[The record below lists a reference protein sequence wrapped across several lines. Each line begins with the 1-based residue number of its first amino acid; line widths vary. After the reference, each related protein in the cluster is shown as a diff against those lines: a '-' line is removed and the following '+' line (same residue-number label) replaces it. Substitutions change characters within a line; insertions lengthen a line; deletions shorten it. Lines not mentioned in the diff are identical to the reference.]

1 MNEKNLDGKLNWKD
15 LKVLSFPNWYKEEF
29 SESRCEKILNKI
41 IGKRTRYEDYSISQ
55 LRSVYMDLEGDL
67 RTLIPEYS
75 GITNEEERK
84 NADEIGNYIINLLN
98 AAKGMLEN
106 QKLGKRQ
113 MLIVSTLLQEIEE
126 CLVWITPHAL
136 AFAHMD
142 ALSLRIAELD
152 SPNKDKYQEMLKG
165 CKNFLEG
172 FKDKYEKITRNETE
186 NYRAR
191 LEEII
196 RFINTESLKSRINI
210 GLQIER
216 LRTLKFWGWI
226 LLFVLIIT
234 FPFFSNTFS
243 SNPNASVNN
252 TNVTAWNT
260 LFEFPATFFNN
271 KLLVAY
277 IAAISFAVVGGIGG
291 FLSGLLQMRGSKTNL
306 GDYEMSILLFQ
317 LRPIFG
323 AFAALILAA
332 LLSWGVLSDVI
343 RVDKLGSFILVAF
356 ISGFSER
363 YFINLLKLDQDEGLK
378 KDLNKNLDEKL
389 ETDIQKDREE
399 AYKDRPADIGK
410 KPDIEGGQRTN
421 AAEG

>member
-1 MNEKNLDGKLNWKD
+1 MNGKNLDGNLNWKD
-15 LKVLSFPNWYKEEF
+15 LKVLSFPKWYEEQVH
-29 SESRCEKILNKI
+29 ESACEMIRNRLL
-41 IGKRTRYEDYSISQ
+41 GKRTRYEDYLISQ

-75 GITNEEERK
+75 GLDQEERK
-84 NADEIGNYIINLLN
+84 NADEIGNHIINLLN

-106 QKLGKRQ
+106 QKLNKRQ
-113 MLIVSTLLQEIEE
+113 MLIASTLLQEVEE

-152 SPNKDKYQEMLKG
+152 SPNKDTYQKILKY
-165 CKNFLEG
+165 CRSFLEK
-172 FKDKYEKITRNETE
+172 FEDKYEKITRVQTE

-191 LEEII
+191 LEEVI
-196 RFINTESLKSRINI
+196 RFICTESLKNKINV

-216 LRTLKFWGWI
+216 LRTLKFWGII
-226 LLFVLIIT
+226 LLLVLILI
-234 FPFFSNTFS
+234 FPFFSNSGSDGWFK
-243 SNPNASVNN
+243 
-252 TNVTAWNT
+252 
-260 LFEFPATFFNN
+260 LFKFPSGIFNDE
-271 KLLVAY
+271 LLVAY
-277 IAAISFAVVGGIGG
+277 IAAICFSVVGGIGG
-291 FLSGLLQMRGSKTNL
+291 FLSGLLQMRGSKTDL

-332 LLSWGVLSDVI
+332 LLSWGVLNDVI
-343 RVDKLGSFILVAF
+343 KNDSLGSFILAAF
-356 ISGFSER
+356 VSGFSER
-363 YFINLLKLDQDEGLK
+363 YFINLLKLDQNESLKQDLNKDLGENLDKEIKKALEKELK
-378 KDLNKNLDEKL
+378 KD
-389 ETDIQKDREE
+389 QKGREE
-399 AYKDRPADIGK
+399 DNQDRTSDTPT